1 MKKGQSAS
9 QIIIGKIYTADT
21 LGIVQAM
28 AIRNG
33 KYLYV
38 GTKEQALT
46 YADESTEIR
55 EYTEGMILPG
65 MTDGH
70 AHVSMTT
77 ELIFGVSL
85 YGEYTPSYYL
95 NQVKQ
100 YIAEHPEDTFI
111 TGKGYVNSAFDS
123 LGPTAEMLDSITSEI
138 PIILS
143 AEDCHSMWVNSKAL
157 SLMHLDE
164 NTPDIENG
172 EIVRFPGSRK
182 PTGWL
187 KEAAC
192 HIAADIIPPYTVEQ
206 YKTAILHYQE
216 MALSQGITN
225 IFEPLFAS
233 SKGYAERAEAFRQL
247 TEEGKLLLTCRLGY
261 SIEPEDD
268 IYKELE
274 TAKQIREQLKDNEKV
289 QLTTIKLFADG
300 VLEGH
305 TAYLLEPYA
314 DGNSCSNS
322 DALSEATASNT
333 AKSDYGEP
341 IWSQEALND
350 FVYLCQKEGF
360 LLHTHAIGDGAAEYV
375 INAYEYAQKKLPAGH
390 PLKGTRH
397 NAITHLQLVSEQQK
411 QRMAKLHIRGVVNPY
426 WHFKDEKYFEALEVP
441 YLGRERAETEYPLA
455 SLQKAGICLSQA
467 SDFPVSVPA
476 DTFTSL
482 HLMVNRTE
490 PGNPS
495 MPCLNAS
502 ECLTVNEGLQVL
514 THFGALQLHINE
526 KKGSITIDK
535 DADFV
540 IISNDVLTM
549 EPQRIHTTR
558 VLSTYVHG
566 QKVWSSI

>member
-1 MKKGQSAS
+1 MTKKAS
-9 QIIIGKIYTADT
+9 EIIIGKIYTADT
-21 LGIVQAM
+21 PRIAQGM
-28 AIRNG
+28 AILNG

-38 GTKEQALT
+38 GSKEEALS
-46 YADESTEIR
+46 YADEHTKITEF
-55 EYTEGMILPG
+55 TEGLILPG

-70 AHVSMTT
+70 AHITMTT
-77 ELIFGVSL
+77 ELLFGVSL
-85 YGEYTPSYYL
+85 YNGHTLDYYL
-95 NQVKQ
+95 NQVRQ
-100 YIAEHPEDTFI
+100 YILEHPNEAFI
-111 TGKGYVNSAFDS
+111 TGKGFVNGAFDAI
-123 LGPTAEMLDSITSEI
+123 GPTADMLDSVSKDI

-143 AEDCHSMWVNSKAL
+143 AEDCHSVWVNSKAL
-157 SLMHLDE
+157 SLLHIDE

-192 HIAADIIPPYTVEQ
+192 HIASSIIPPYTIEQ
-206 YKTAILHYQE
+206 YKEAILHYQE

-225 IFEPLFAS
+225 VFEPLFAA
-233 SKGYAERAEAFRQL
+233 SKGYRERAEAYRQL
-247 TEEGKLLLTCRLGY
+247 SEEGKLLITCRLGY

-274 TAKQIREQLKDNEKV
+274 AAKQIRERLKDNKQV

-305 TAYLLEPYA
+305 TAFLLKPYA
-314 DGNSCSNS
+314 DT
-322 DALSEATASNT
+322 ETE
-333 AKSDYGEP
+333 DYGEP
-341 IWSQEALND
+341 IWTQEALND
-350 FVYLCQKEGF
+350 FAYTCQKECF
-360 LLHTHAIGDGAAEYV
+360 LLHTHAIGDGAVEYV
-375 INAYEYAQKKLPAGH
+375 INAYEYAQKQLEDSH
-390 PLKGTRH
+390 PLKGTKH
-397 NAITHLQLVSEQQK
+397 NSITHLQLVNEQQK
-411 QRMAKLHIRGVVNPY
+411 QRMAALNIRGVVNPY
-426 WHFKDEKYFEALEVP
+426 WHFKDSKYFDALEVP
-441 YLGRERAETEYPLA
+441 YLGCERAETEYPLA
-455 SLQKAGICLSQA
+455 SLQKAGIALSQA

-495 MPCLNAS
+495 IPCLNQQ
-502 ECLTVNEGLQVL
+502 ECLDIDSALEVL